1 MQSDADEEVVA
12 IFKPLHL
19 YINFFLYK
27 PRRRFLFLWNIYW
40 DFFISFAKFVRKRCQ
55 NTLILYMNRKR
66 NICTRIAN
74 DNMLLKLLILRFL
87 PIQRYPFRDIHSE
100 ISIQWYPFRD
110 IQSDIPILKCNCNL
124 WDGISI
130 KKLHVLDSD
139 SIHLWRSL
147 TQYTC
152 TIHKQTVFFH
162 QFSAIA
168 VEIYHYMLIWIDISH
183 VSAILFAARLSAA
196 VATCN

>member
-1 MQSDADEEVVA
+1 M
-12 IFKPLHL
+12 K
-19 YINFFLYK
+19 YILSLFLY
-27 PRRRFLFLWNIYW
+27 PLLNLFRRGVKIPLFYTWIEKGIFVHVSQMIIYYWNCLFY
-40 DFFISFAKFVRKRCQ
+40 DSF
-55 NTLILYMNRKR
+55 
-66 NICTRIAN
+66 
-74 DNMLLKLLILRFL
+74 
-87 PIQRYPFRDIHSE
+87 PFRDIHSE
-100 ISIQWYPFRD
+100 ISILRYPFND
-110 IQSDIPILKCNCNL
+110 IHSEISIQRHPIWYTHFNCNL

-152 TIHKQTVFFH
+152 TIHKPTVFFH

-183 VSAILFAARLSAA
+183 VSVILFAARLSAA

>member
-19 YINFFLYK
+19 YIN
-27 PRRRFLFLWNIYW
+27 LFCISREGGFYFYEIYIEP
-40 DFFISFAKFVRKRCQ
+40 FFISFAKFVRKRSQ
-55 NTLILYMNRKR
+55 NTLILYTNRKR

-74 DNMLLKLLILRFL
+74 DMLLKLLILRFL
-87 PIQRYPFRDIHSE
+87 HIQRYPFWDIHSV
-100 ISIQWYPFRD
+100 ISIQRYPFRD

-152 TIHKQTVFFH
+152 TIHKPTVFFH

>member
-19 YINFFLYK
+19 YIN
-27 PRRRFLFLWNIYW
+27 LFCISREGGFYFYEIYIEP
-40 DFFISFAKFVRKRCQ
+40 FFISFAKFVRKRCQ
-55 NTLILYMNRKR
+55 NTLTLYMNRKR

-74 DNMLLKLLILRFL
+74 DNMLLKLLIPFRDIHSEISIL
-87 PIQRYPFRDIHSE
+87 RYPFRDIHSE

-124 WDGISI
+124 WDGIPI

-147 TQYTC
+147 TLYHTYANC
-152 TIHKQTVFFH
+152 VFFINSRQSQLKYII
-162 QFSAIA
+162 QFI
-168 VEIYHYMLIWIDISH
+168 
-183 VSAILFAARLSAA
+183 
-196 VATCN
+196 TCS